1 MTAKRY
7 GLTYDN
13 QIFDNLISDPITN
26 ERAVELLNNSLK
38 RINALHE
45 ENKNLK
51 QTIKEAYENE
61 RTALGRSILKQLLK
75 QME

>member
-51 QTIKEAYENE
+51 QTIKEAYQSE
-61 RTALGRSILKQLLK
+61 RTMIGKSELKQL
-75 QME
+75 METIQ

>member
-51 QTIKEAYENE
+51 QTIKEAYQSE
-61 RTALGRSILKQLLK
+61 RTMIGKSVLKQL
-75 QME
+75 METIQ